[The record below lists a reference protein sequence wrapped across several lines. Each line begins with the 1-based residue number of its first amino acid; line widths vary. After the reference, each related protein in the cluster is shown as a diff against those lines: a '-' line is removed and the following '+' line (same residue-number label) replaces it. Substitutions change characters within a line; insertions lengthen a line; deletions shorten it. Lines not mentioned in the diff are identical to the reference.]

1 MAHSPLRPDSMALAS
16 ASTSRAGLR
25 ARRPPYRAARAF
37 YLTVFILAVFAA
49 YSIFSRDYFEASPQH
64 QLHARHLSPHPISAL
79 SDDEEC
85 RLVHKRQHQDQCAYI
100 KEHCPADEGGFTA
113 YLDLYY
119 CRLANAKPVA
129 FLILICW
136 LGLLFSTIGIAASD
150 FFCIDL
156 STIAAFLGLS
166 ESMAGVTFLAFGN
179 GSPDVFSTFAA
190 MSTNSGSLAVGE
202 LFGAA
207 GFITAVVSGSMAL
220 IRPFHVAK
228 KSFVRDVAFFIV
240 AAAFSMVFLWDGRL
254 NFWECVAMVI
264 YYIVYVCFVVAWHWW
279 LARRRR
285 RREKEAAARGHFLQ
299 PEDEIEAEEEY
310 RDDPEEPPDPRRPSI
325 SRGVS
330 REDWSAL
337 ESGGDANSPYVDGG
351 DEDDEEAARD
361 RWMSELA
368 SNMRLTRPTR
378 SRKNTVTPV
387 RPSLVGAL
395 EFQAVLK
402 SLQKSRNH
410 QTIPMDSRRYSDD
423 PTYTTAQLQDQ
434 LSSLSDPAARPPFEV
449 HVIDESTTPELER
462 RPDTD
467 QGPLSAPLERAQTR
481 NKAMSANDAASL
493 QIDPKL
499 QRPTPVLSEENL
511 IDLAEEGAGPG
522 QDDVRL
528 GVSSSGGQ
536 QYPRSPTLR
545 VEPATPRREA
555 PIQRSRSPTATTS
568 GSIPSSA
575 LLAPPNTGQFPRQSS
590 VDYRVPRAPTRRG
603 TDSPKDDPHSPRLV
617 PSVKSLPKIV
627 IPQRRER
634 SPSSRST
641 SPFPAYRDYP
651 SPSVTASTRSPIST
665 RPPSSYTPAPLA
677 SVTSPDSVDAE
688 HSAEMERP
696 RRPNKLAKVWPYRL
710 LPPPGVMISTLLPT
724 IYHWHDKTWW
734 EKLLGI
740 VAAPSVFLLT
750 ITLPVV
756 ESDQDAEKEKGTPSQ
771 SHSRRDWSMDTTR
784 SKSSAG
790 VQSLVTTTGLKGIS
804 PEHEHDDSES
814 HPHSHERSP
823 NGIPGVSNATGHGN
837 TASIVIGTEQH
848 LRHIMSSNKVRNAS
862 ILAEPSHIQP
872 EMVASPELEDGPADE
887 LWNRW
892 LTIIQVFL
900 APIFIVFSIYLQAP
914 NELPETW
921 LIKPILISL
930 LISLILLIPLLLTTT
945 STYRPSYY
953 RIILSLVG
961 FVVAIAWISAIAS
974 QVVGALKALAVILNM
989 SHAIMGLT
997 IFAVGNSL
1005 GDLVADVTV
1014 AKLGYPVMALSACF
1028 GGPMLNILLGIGLTG
1043 SYLLIRG
1050 AEQRHEKHP
1059 HKGLKFH
1066 SYHIEVSKTLIVSGI
1081 TLLIT
1086 LVGLLI
1092 SVPLNRWVLSKRIG
1106 WALIA
1111 LWSISTIFNVVI
1123 EVTGI
1128 LGGVEEVLQI
1138 GSKNGCWSPLGKM
1151 GCE

>member
-1 MAHSPLRPDSMALAS
+1 MAS
-16 ASTSRAGLR
+16 ASASASALSPTSRLSAK
-25 ARRPPYRAARAF
+25 RPPYRAARAF
-37 YLTVFILAVFAA
+37 YLTIFILTVFAA
-49 YSIFSRDYFEASPQH
+49 YSIFSHDYFEASPH
-64 QLHARHLSPHPISAL
+64 NQLHARHLFQHPITTL
-79 SDDEEC
+79 DDDEEC
-85 RLVHKRQHQDQCAYI
+85 RLVHKSQDKCVYI
-100 KEHCPADEGGFTA
+100 RKHCPPDEGGFTA
-113 YLDLYY
+113 YLELYY
-119 CRLANAKPVA
+119 CRLAHAKPVA
-129 FLILICW
+129 FLILMSW

-156 STIAAFLGLS
+156 STIAGFLGLS
-166 ESMAGVTFLAFGN
+166 ESVAGVTFLAFGN

-228 KSFVRDVAFFIV
+228 KSFVRDVGFFIV

-254 NFWECVAMVI
+254 HFWECVAMVI
-264 YYIVYVCFVVAWHWW
+264 YYILYVCFVVAWHWW
-279 LARRRR
+279 LGRRRR

-310 RDDPEEPPDPRRPSI
+310 RDDPEEAPDPRRPSI

-337 ESGGDANSPYVDGG
+337 ESGGDTISPYDDGG

-378 SRKNTVTPV
+378 SRKNTVTAV

-410 QTIPMDSRRYSDD
+410 QTIAMDSRRYSDD

-434 LSSLSDPAARPPFEV
+434 LSSVSDPAARPPFEV
-449 HVIDESTTPELER
+449 NVIDESTTPELER
-462 RPDTD
+462 RPGTD
-467 QGPLSAPLERAQTR
+467 DGPLSAPIDKAPTR
-481 NKAMSANDAASL
+481 NRAVSANDAASL
-493 QIDPKL
+493 RIDPKL
-499 QRPTPVLSEENL
+499 QRLTPVLSEENL
-511 IDLAEEGAGPG
+511 VDLAEGGSGAA
-522 QDDVRL
+522 QDEARL
-528 GVSSSGGQ
+528 GVPPSGGQ
-536 QYPRSPTLR
+536 QHLRSPTLR
-545 VEPATPRREA
+545 LEPATPRNEA

-575 LLAPPNTGQFPRQSS
+575 LLAPPDAGQFPRQPS
-590 VDYRVPRAPTRRG
+590 VDYFLPRAPSRRG
-603 TDSPKDDPHSPRLV
+603 TDSPKNDQHSPRLV
-617 PSVKSLPKIV
+617 PSAKSLPKIV
-627 IPQRRER
+627 IPQRRDR

-641 SPFPAYRDYP
+641 SPFPAYRDHP

-665 RPPSSYTPAPLA
+665 RPPSLYLPASLE
-677 SVTSPDSVDAE
+677 SVTSPESVDAE

-724 IYHWHDKTWW
+724 IYHWHDKNWW

-756 ESDQDAEKEKGTPSQ
+756 ESDQDSEREKGTPSQ
-771 SHSRRDWSMDTTR
+771 THPHKDWSMDTTR

-790 VQSLVTTTGLKGIS
+790 VQTLVTTTGIKGVS
-804 PEHEHDDSES
+804 PEHEHDDSEP
-814 HPHSHERSP
+814 HPHSHEHYP
-823 NGIPGVSNATGHGN
+823 NGIGVSGHGN
-837 TASIVIGTEQH
+837 TASVAIGTEQNH
-848 LRHIMSSNKVRNAS
+848 RHNMNSNDIRHAS
-862 ILAEPSHIQP
+862 ITAEPGHIQP
-872 EMVASPELEDGPADE
+872 EMVASPASEDGPQNE

-900 APIFIVFSIYLQAP
+900 APMFIVFSIYLQAP
-914 NELPETW
+914 SELPETW
-921 LIKPILISL
+921 LIKPMLISL
-930 LISLILLIPLLLTTT
+930 LISLVLLISLLLT
-945 STYRPSYY
+945 STPTHRPGYY

-1028 GGPMLNILLGIGLTG
+1028 GGPMLNILLGVGLSG
-1043 SYLLIRG
+1043 SYILIRG
-1050 AEQRHEKHP
+1050 AERRYEKHP

-1066 SYHIEVSKTLIVSGI
+1066 SYQIEVSKTLIVSGI

-1086 LVGLLI
+1086 LVGLLVA
-1092 SVPLNRWVLSKRIG
+1092 VPLNKWILSKRIG

-1111 LWSISTIFNVVI
+1111 LWCISTIFNVVI
-1123 EVTGI
+1123 EVTGL
-1128 LGGVEEVLQI
+1128 LGGVEEVLHI
-1138 GSKNGCWSPLGKM
+1138 GIQTDDDTPSKTSLGV
-1151 GCE
+1151 